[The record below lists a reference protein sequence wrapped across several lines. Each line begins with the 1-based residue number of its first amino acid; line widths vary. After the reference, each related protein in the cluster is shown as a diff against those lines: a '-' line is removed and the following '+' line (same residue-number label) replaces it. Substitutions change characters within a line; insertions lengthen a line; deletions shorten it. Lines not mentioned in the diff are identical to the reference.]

1 MKKEKKMT
9 LPEVQILGDL
19 KDVKNLIRS
28 IEKKKSLVI
37 FVNGEQESFYVETD
51 GKIEL
56 ISQKGIKR
64 LEKKF
69 KLIFFSFF
77 PSRKKTKPVLN
88 ESVEASAPVVELT
101 KEVKDHTKKPG
112 KKEKKEK

>member
-1 MKKEKKMT
+1 MKKEKKMN
-9 LPEVQILGDL
+9 LPEVHILGDL
-19 KDVKNLIRS
+19 KDVKNLITS

-69 KLIFFSFF
+69 KLVLFSFF
-77 PSRKKTKPVLN
+77 PSRKKIESALN
-88 ESVEASAPVVELT
+88 EGVEAPAPELI
-101 KEVKDHTKKPG
+101 KEEKVNTKKPS